1 MKNRFAQIPFVFV
14 VIAFILSCSSS
25 GEKEVVQKKIY
36 ICPECHKEYASLQKA
51 IDCCKNNAVENP
63 EDDVNPKNLI
73 INNRNFGKTEFVS
86 VIPKGETV
94 VIPSANCIAE
104 DKLSDVFN
112 PRRKV
117 ILSSFSMCKYEVTQE
132 LYEFVMG
139 SVTLPDAENR
149 YGSERQKYRPAAGI
163 NWYEAV
169 VFCNKLSELAELEQV
184 YTISKISYANKG
196 KANQYIKSAAVTW
209 DFSKN
214 GYRLPTEAEWEY
226 AARGAGKSEKDW
238 RYKYSG
244 SDNLKLVGWSSM
256 NSAGKEDTDFILKT
270 HEVGMKLPNA
280 IGLYDMSGNVSEWC
294 MDYYRSVTENGDYNH
309 GNSVPAEGKPVTD
322 PCLGKG
328 KYDNVVLRGGSY
340 NEENG
345 YSSMWQRI
353 GKPRYAG
360 HGYMDSETYEGIRL
374 VKRD

>member
-25 GEKEVVQKKIY
+25 VEKEVVQKKIY
-36 ICPECHKEYASLQKA
+36 ICPECHKEYDFLQKA

-86 VIPKGETV
+86 VIPKGETA

-112 PRRKV
+112 PNRNV
-117 ILSSFSMCKYEVTQE
+117 TLSAFSMCKYEVTQE

-139 SVTLPDAENR
+139 SVPLPDAENR

-209 DFSKN
+209 DFSKK
-214 GYRLPTEAEWEY
+214 GYR
-226 AARGAGKSEKDW
+226 
-238 RYKYSG
+238 
-244 SDNLKLVGWSSM
+244 
-256 NSAGKEDTDFILKT
+256 
-270 HEVGMKLPNA
+270 
-280 IGLYDMSGNVSEWC
+280 
-294 MDYYRSVTENGDYNH
+294 RS
-309 GNSVPAEGKPVTD
+309 
-322 PCLGKG
+322 
-328 KYDNVVLRGGSY
+328 
-340 NEENG
+340 
-345 YSSMWQRI
+345 
-353 GKPRYAG
+353 
-360 HGYMDSETYEGIRL
+360 
-374 VKRD
+374 

>member
-1 MKNRFAQIPFVFV
+1 
-14 VIAFILSCSSS
+14 
-25 GEKEVVQKKIY
+25 
-36 ICPECHKEYASLQKA
+36 
-51 IDCCKNNAVENP
+51 
-63 EDDVNPKNLI
+63 
-73 INNRNFGKTEFVS
+73 
-86 VIPKGETV
+86 
-94 VIPSANCIAE
+94 
-104 DKLSDVFN
+104 
-112 PRRKV
+112 
-117 ILSSFSMCKYEVTQE
+117 
-132 LYEFVMG
+132 
-139 SVTLPDAENR
+139 
-149 YGSERQKYRPAAGI
+149 
-163 NWYEAV
+163 
-169 VFCNKLSELAELEQV
+169 
-184 YTISKISYANKG
+184 
-196 KANQYIKSAAVTW
+196 
-209 DFSKN
+209 
-214 GYRLPTEAEWEY
+214 
-226 AARGAGKSEKDW
+226 
-238 RYKYSG
+238 
-244 SDNLKLVGWSSM
+244 M